1 MGEYIYKE
9 VGVVVGVVVGGGER
23 CRGGR
28 VKDVSNIY
36 IYK

>member
-1 MGEYIYKE
+1 M
-9 VGVVVGVVVGGGER
+9 VVGVVVGGGER

-36 IYK
+36 IYISKCILAL